1 MTLPEDSMSVRVL
14 LVLTFL
20 AATTATQVSGQAP
33 GPSKVYVGYVSDSM
47 CGINH
52 TAMGI
57 SPDPKCVVECLKH
70 GRSVRYVLVE
80 EKTKAMYTLSDQQAP
95 EKFAAQKVRVT
106 GVLYPK
112 TKILKVEKI
121 EGAK

>member
-1 MTLPEDSMSVRVL
+1 MSTRILLAL
-14 LVLTFL
+14 LVFAIP
-20 AATTATQVSGQAP
+20 AAGPGAAQAP
-33 GPSKVYVGYVSDSM
+33 GPSKVYIGYVSDSM

-57 SPDPKCVVECLKH
+57 SPDPKCVVQCLKH
-70 GRSVRYVLVE
+70 GSSVRYVLIE
-80 EKTKAMYTLSDQQAP
+80 EKSKAMYTLSDQQAP
-95 EKFAAQKVRVT
+95 EKFAAQKVRIT

-121 EGAK
+121 EGMK

>member
-1 MTLPEDSMSVRVL
+1 MLVRIPFVL
-14 LVLTFL
+14 LLL
-20 AATTATQVSGQAP
+20 ALSIAGPLSAQAP
-33 GPSKVYVGYVSDSM
+33 GPSKVYVGHVSDSM

-57 SPDPKCVVECLKH
+57 SPDPKCVVECMKH
-70 GRSVRYVLVE
+70 GRSVRYVLIE

-112 TKILKVEKI
+112 TKILKVEKM
-121 EGAK
+121 EPVR